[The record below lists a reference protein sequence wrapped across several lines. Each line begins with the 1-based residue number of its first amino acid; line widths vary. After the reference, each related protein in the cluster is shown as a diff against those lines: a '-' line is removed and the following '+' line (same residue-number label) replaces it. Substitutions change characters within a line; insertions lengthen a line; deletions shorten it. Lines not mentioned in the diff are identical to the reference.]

1 MVLDWQ
7 LNLGWNTSKEVF
19 GLTAFLLV
27 AVARFTDRDAIGS
40 QYQVYDSCS
49 DSIEFMSIEI
59 SRVRNEQTLIA

>member
-27 AVARFTDRDAIGS
+27 AIVRFIDRDAIGS

-49 DSIEFMSIEI
+49 DSI
-59 SRVRNEQTLIA
+59 N